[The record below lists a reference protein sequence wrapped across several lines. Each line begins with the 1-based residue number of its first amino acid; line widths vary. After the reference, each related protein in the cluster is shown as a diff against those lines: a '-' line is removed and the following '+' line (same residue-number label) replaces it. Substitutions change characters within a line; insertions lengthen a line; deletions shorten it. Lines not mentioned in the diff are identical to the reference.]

1 MCTYTLLAGYLCTYY
16 TLLAMVNVNLEL
28 ATILKTAMQRA
39 LYTILVCVF
48 LCVRFLFV
56 AFSFSSRSCLH
67 FMAWSMSRV
76 FVLGAMPFYCMLY
89 NTQDIHNFL
98 WNLEDGS
105 FIALLSAFPSF
116 YSWERLPCPCAL
128 SPCAGQCRSVATRQ
142 PLGLILAEAPSSYGA
157 SVDQTRPPSVR
168 PPACLSGG

>member
-1 MCTYTLLAGYLCTYY
+1 MLSPSLKDFFVPPAEISAAPMC
-16 TLLAMVNVNLEL
+16 V
-28 ATILKTAMQRA
+28 QRA

-116 YSWERLPCPCAL
+116 YSWERLPLCP
-128 SPCAGQCRSVATRQ
+128 GSVEVSLLATRQ

-157 SVDQTRPPSVR
+157 SVDQTRPPSGR